1 MRRRL
6 VATVLVVGCC
16 ALALALTGAAADDPR
31 GSTYWVVFDNVFG
44 LVEGGDLKVGG
55 VKAGETTAFKL
66 TDDQPYRVAVEIR
79 LTEPGLTGLRRDA
92 RCAVRQQS
100 LIGEYYVDCQPGTG
114 EPLPDGGT
122 VPVEQTS
129 STIPIDLVSNVM
141 RLPYRDRFRL
151 IINELGVGLAGR
163 PDDLSEV
170 IRRAHPGLRET
181 SRTLAILA
189 DQNRQIRQFIAR
201 SDAVAQKVEPR
212 RRDLSRWAAE
222 ASRTASIQASRADSL
237 QAQWERLPV
246 FLAELQPTLAQLDAT
261 GRRQIPALEALGD
274 AAPELD
280 RFLTEAEPFADA
292 GRDSNAELSHTAEAG
307 IDALDESREE
317 VAKLRDLAPEAP
329 KLGQPLRQFLQSIDD
344 RQRSTENDPGV
355 AALAPPAPDKTAYRD
370 GRGLT
375 GMEAFWN
382 YVYGQAL
389 ATNAFDEIG
398 HVLRI
403 VLLRDTRCSPH
414 SSNPTE
420 DDLARCG
427 SFLGPYQPGVE
438 NAKGQLGRFDFGPAD
453 DDPTED
459 PEPKAA
465 SKRGGARGGEVT
477 GDSGGQP
484 GRPARARPSDR
495 APPQAGS
502 GSPGQDG
509 SVLDRVLDTVR
520 GRKGPADDGGGDLD
534 PLLDFL
540 LAP

>member
-1 MRRRL
+1 
-6 VATVLVVGCC
+6 
-16 ALALALTGAAADDPR
+16 
-31 GSTYWVVFDNVFG
+31 
-44 LVEGGDLKVGG
+44 
-55 VKAGETTAFKL
+55 
-66 TDDQPYRVAVEIR
+66 
-79 LTEPGLTGLRRDA
+79 
-92 RCAVRQQS
+92 VRQQS

-114 EPLPDGGT
+114 EPLPEGGT

-141 RLPYRDRFRL
+141 RLPYRERFRL

-189 DQNRQIRQFIAR
+189 DQNKEIRRFIAR
-201 SDAVAQKVEPR
+201 SETVAPAVEPR

-222 ASRTASIQASRADSL
+222 ASRTASVQASRADSL

-274 AAPELD
+274 AAPKLD
-280 RFLTEAEPFADA
+280 RFLTEAAPFADA
-292 GRDSNAELSHTAEAG
+292 GKDSNAELANTAEAG
-307 IDALDESREE
+307 LDALEESREE
-317 VAKLRDLAPEAP
+317 VAKLRDLAPDAP
-329 KLGQPLRQFLQSIDD
+329 KLGEPLRQFLQSIDD
-344 RQRSTENDPGV
+344 RERSTEDDPGV

-414 SSNPTE
+414 SANPTK

-438 NAKGQLGRFDFGPAD
+438 NAEGQVGRFDFGPAD

-459 PEPKAA
+459 PEPKPAG
-465 SKRGGARGGEVT
+465 SKRRDARGGEAVRDA
-477 GDSGGQP
+477 GAQP
-484 GRPARARPSDR
+484 GRASSRARPSER
-495 APPQAGS
+495 APPQPGS
-502 GSPGQDG
+502 GGPGQGG

-520 GRKGPADDGGGDLD
+520 GRKGPAGRGGRDGALD